1 MYYFIQNCPTLS
13 YFDTKMLKRKP
24 INSPATSIIRRYS
37 TMTEKKREKK
47 LYYHGLKEQKKLDVS
62 RLKYISLLLS
72 VIGVAIILVAA
83 QSAQAP
89 LMKVSD
95 VYGNYMMNY
104 AVVRVSG
111 TVASVPYVSQSG
123 GKITV
128 TFTVDDG
135 TGQIDVR
142 VYSPLADEMLKKGVI
157 PFPGDN
163 VTAEVQLRVR
173 ETYTYAMLQY
183 LEGLKFN
190 SKLYSESPQV
200 VKSLTTDM
208 ANTYA
213 AVEGIV
219 TEFSNVS
226 SGYLLTVDTGES
238 EVTVLVPTVL
248 LVFNDFNVKVG
259 DTIYAPGVVYLYK
272 GTSPEIVV
280 RDLSQVSVTP
290 IEEAPVVKI
299 SEARGYPGMVMAVE
313 GSIAGIT
320 YENGRYVVTLTDG
333 QDYLDAVVPREV
345 LANLDPFRVSSE
357 STIKV
362 AGKMGDDGRLVAAYL
377 SIVKPGKTEFRP
389 IGTLTSDML
398 GSIVAVKGNI
408 EEVARVGSNL
418 KLVIDDG
425 TGKID
430 VFIPSA
436 TLAEISNETMDKLK
450 DGLGVEVGGYL
461 EEYRG
466 ALEVVVYTGSG
477 IRALGEPVQ
486 PQTIELPKVSASQL
500 ADYRGQLVN
509 LVGQVKGVA
518 YTDGTYY
525 LTVDGVKVS
534 LSRDALL
541 NLNPLEAGTGSQV
554 VVRGLVVNE
563 SLVKGENL
571 TVEVPVAPVPLKPD
585 EVTTEMEG
593 QLVVVVGKVTDVAN
607 LSGNLKI
614 TLGGLPVFVPRTTAN
629 ELAYVPEEGDFVQ
642 VGGYVEIYR
651 GEPEVVLFH
660 PLAVEKLQQSGPV
673 EGTVS
678 DLETA
683 VEPLLLTVTWD
694 SIAYQKPDYALAVS
708 DSTGSTTLLAERS
721 LLPNPLE
728 AGTGST
734 LKIVADPLSGR
745 ITQLEVSKAK
755 PSPLLSTG
763 AVDLSMKGK
772 TVAVNGTV
780 VDVAVIGSN
789 LKLKVDDGSGE
800 VTVFIPGGADLSVK
814 EEQIVSAAGYV
825 DEYNGEAEI
834 VVYDLNAVI
843 VEEAPSEGPSEET
856 SATEE
861 VKVAELSSATGVVNL
876 TVVWDELGY
885 DNGYFMKVHDDS
897 GSAELP
903 VQRELLPDPR
913 EAGTGSTL
921 RITYDADAKKVVS
934 ITVVEAVPAEELKTG
949 KVTLDLLG
957 KTVVVEGTVKDVYVG
972 SSFIKLTVDD
982 GSGELVVFIPKSVAG
997 DMSFEKGQTV
1007 RVAGYVSEYKG
1018 TVEVIPYRTDCIEV
1032 R

>member
-1 MYYFIQNCPTLS
+1 MVSNSSRGNDNSKEEQ
-13 YFDTKMLKRKP
+13 KR
-24 INSPATSIIRRYS
+24 
-37 TMTEKKREKK
+37 
-47 LYYHGLKEQKKLDVS
+47 LYYHGLKEQKKIDVS
-62 RLKYISLLLS
+62 RLKYISLIIAVL
-72 VIGVAIILVAA
+72 GVALILIAA
-83 QSAQAP
+83 QGAQAP
-89 LMKVSD
+89 LMKVND
-95 VYGNYMMNY
+95 VYGNYLMNY
-104 AVVRVSG
+104 AVVRING
-111 TVASVPYVSQSG
+111 TVVTVPYVSQSG
-123 GKITV
+123 GKLTV

-142 VYSPLADEMLKKGVI
+142 VYSPLADEMLEKGVI

-173 ETYTYAMLQY
+173 ETYTYSMLQY
-183 LEGLKFN
+183 LEGLRFN
-190 SKLYSESPQV
+190 SKLYSENPQV

-208 ANTYA
+208 ANTYV

-238 EVTVLVPTVL
+238 EVTVLVPKVL

-259 DTIYAPGVVYLYK
+259 DMIYAPGIVYLYK

-280 RDLSQVSVTP
+280 RNLSQVSVTP
-290 IEEAPVVKI
+290 IEEAPLVQI
-299 SEARGYPGMVMAVE
+299 SEAHGYPGMVMAVK
-313 GSIAGIT
+313 GSLAGIT
-320 YENGRYVVTLTDG
+320 YESGRYVVTLTDG
-333 QDYLDAVVPREV
+333 QNYLDAVVPREI

-377 SIVKPGKTEFRP
+377 AVVEPVETEFRP

-398 GSIVAVKGNI
+398 GSIVAVRGNI
-408 EEVARVGSNL
+408 AEVVRIGSNL

-477 IRALGEPVQ
+477 IRALGEPVP
-486 PQTIELPKVSASQL
+486 PQTIELPKVNASQL
-500 ADYRGQLVN
+500 ADYKGQLVEF
-509 LVGQVKGVA
+509 VGSLESITYV
-518 YTDGTYY
+518 DGTYY

-541 NLNPLEAGTGSQV
+541 NLNPIEAGTGSQV
-554 VVRGLVVNE
+554 VVKGLVVNE

-614 TLGGLPVFVPRTTAN
+614 TIGSLPIFVPRTTAN
-629 ELAYVPEEGDFVQ
+629 ELAYVPAEGDLVQ
-642 VGGYVEIYR
+642 VGGYVEIYQ

-694 SIAYQKPDYALAVS
+694 SIAYQGPDYALTVS

-721 LLPNPLE
+721 LLLNPLE

-780 VDVAVIGSN
+780 VDVAVIGSS
-789 LKLKVDDGSGE
+789 LKLRVDDGSGE
-800 VTVFIPGGADLSVK
+800 ITVFIPGGADLSV
-814 EEQIVSAAGYV
+814 EEGQSVLLAGYV
-825 DEYNGEAEI
+825 DEYNGEVEI
-834 VVYDLNAVI
+834 VVYDLNAV
-843 VEEAPSEGPSEET
+843 VVSEKPSGGSAET
-856 SATEE
+856 NE

-876 TVVWDELGY
+876 TVVWDGLSY
-885 DNGYFMKVHDDS
+885 NNGYVMKVHDDS

-903 VQRELLPDPR
+903 VPRELLPDPR
-913 EAGTGSTL
+913 EAGSGSTL

>member
-1 MYYFIQNCPTLS
+1 MVSNSSRGNDNSKEEQ
-13 YFDTKMLKRKP
+13 KR
-24 INSPATSIIRRYS
+24 
-37 TMTEKKREKK
+37 
-47 LYYHGLKEQKKLDVS
+47 LYYHGLKEQKKIDVS
-62 RLKYISLLLS
+62 RLKYISLIIAVL
-72 VIGVAIILVAA
+72 GVALILIAA
-83 QSAQAP
+83 QGAQAP
-89 LMKVSD
+89 LMKVND
-95 VYGNYMMNY
+95 VYGNYLMNY
-104 AVVRVSG
+104 AVVRING
-111 TVASVPYVSQSG
+111 TVVTVPYVSQSG
-123 GKITV
+123 GKLTV

-142 VYSPLADEMLKKGVI
+142 VYSPLADEMLEKGVI

-173 ETYTYAMLQY
+173 ETYTYSMLQY
-183 LEGLKFN
+183 LEGLRFN
-190 SKLYSESPQV
+190 SKLYSENPQV

-208 ANTYA
+208 ANTYV

-238 EVTVLVPTVL
+238 EVTVLVPKVL

-259 DTIYAPGVVYLYK
+259 DTIYAPGIVYLYK

-280 RDLSQVSVTP
+280 RNLSQVSVTP
-290 IEEAPVVKI
+290 IEEAPLVQI
-299 SEARGYPGMVMAVE
+299 SEAHGYPGMVMAVE
-313 GSIAGIT
+313 GSLAGIT
-320 YENGRYVVTLTDG
+320 YESGRYVVTLTDG

-377 SIVKPGKTEFRP
+377 AVVEPVETEFRP

-398 GSIVAVKGNI
+398 GSIVAVRGNI
-408 EEVARVGSNL
+408 AEVVRIGSNL

-477 IRALGEPVQ
+477 IRALGEPVP
-486 PQTIELPKVSASQL
+486 PQTIELPKVNASQL
-500 ADYRGQLVN
+500 ADYKGQLVEF
-509 LVGQVKGVA
+509 VGSLESITYV
-518 YTDGTYY
+518 DGTYY

-541 NLNPLEAGTGSQV
+541 NLNPIEAGTGSQV
-554 VVRGLVVNE
+554 VVKGLVVNE

-614 TLGGLPVFVPRTTAN
+614 TIGSLPIFVPRTTAN
-629 ELAYVPEEGDFVQ
+629 ELAYVPAEGDLVQ
-642 VGGYVEIYR
+642 VGGYVEIYQ

-694 SIAYQKPDYALAVS
+694 SIAYQGPDYALTVS

-734 LKIVADPLSGR
+734 LKIVADSLSGR

-780 VDVAVIGSN
+780 VDVAVIRSS
-789 LKLKVDDGSGE
+789 LKLRVDDGSGE
-800 VTVFIPGGADLSVK
+800 ITVFIPGGADLSV
-814 EEQIVSAAGYV
+814 EEGQSVLLAGYV
-825 DEYNGEAEI
+825 DEYNGEVEI
-834 VVYDLNAVI
+834 VVYDLNAV
-843 VEEAPSEGPSEET
+843 VVSEKPSGGSAET
-856 SATEE
+856 NE

-876 TVVWDELGY
+876 TVVWDGLSY
-885 DNGYFMKVHDDS
+885 NNGYVMKVHDDS

-903 VQRELLPDPR
+903 VPRELLPDPR
-913 EAGTGSTL
+913 EAGSGSTL
-921 RITYDADAKKVVS
+921 RITYDADAGKVIS
-934 ITVVEAVPAEELKTG
+934 IAVVEAVPSTEVKTG
-949 KVTLDLLG
+949 EVTLEMLG
-957 KTVVVEGTVKDVYVG
+957 KTVVVEGTIKDVYTG
-972 SSFIKLTVDD
+972 SSFLKLTIDD

-997 DMSFEKGQTV
+997 DMSFENGQTV
-1007 RVAGYVSEYKG
+1007 RIAGYVSEFKG
-1018 TVEVIPYRTDCIEV
+1018 AVEVIPYRTDCIEV